1 MSIVLVDVCDM
12 HTQITM
18 DTDWF
23 YYTTEL
29 LFIYSGVMVS
39 PVEAIL
45 EDTHESVYPQCFY
58 SGRYRQSKCH
68 IIITFRHLRHL

>member
-1 MSIVLVDVCDM
+1 MWIVLVDACDM

-23 YYTTEL
+23 HYITEL
-29 LFIYSGVMVS
+29 LFTYSGVMVS

-45 EDTHESVYPQCFY
+45 EDAHESIYPQCFY
-58 SGRYRQSKCH
+58 SGRYRANAA
-68 IIITFRHLRHL
+68 